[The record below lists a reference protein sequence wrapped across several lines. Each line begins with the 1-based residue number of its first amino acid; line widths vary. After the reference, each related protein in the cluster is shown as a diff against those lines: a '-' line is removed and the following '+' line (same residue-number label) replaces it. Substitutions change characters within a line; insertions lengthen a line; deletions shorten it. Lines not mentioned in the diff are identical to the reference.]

1 MRTKKVDLENNTH
14 EMHTPGFR
22 LVEDCQKLG
31 FTVPQLAQECGMD
44 KSRRTF
50 YKIFHEGHAPSTKIV
65 KAICDRFPQINF
77 DYIFTGTK
85 KIHDNESLN
94 TSNTQNITTLV
105 NKELNMINGFI
116 KLETEL
122 VRTSNAL
129 QTTLLNCTNQI
140 QEMVIQNAKTKNDF
154 ESHVMELTKQIGELS
169 ASNLKLSSQIL
180 KVEGKVDTMSFIT
193 ERAEA
198 SAKEYID
205 KSQKAHKRNLEF
217 QQQIIPD
224 IGEYKSTKRKS

>member
-1 MRTKKVDLENNTH
+1 MRTKKVDLENKTH

-22 LVEDCQKLG
+22 LVQDCQKLG

-65 KAICDRFPQINF
+65 KAICERFPQINF

-85 KIHDNESLN
+85 KIHNNESLN
-94 TSNTQNITTLV
+94 ASNTENITTLV

-116 KLETEL
+116 KLENEL

-140 QEMVIQNAKTKNDF
+140 QEMVIQNAKTKNDY
-154 ESHVMELTKQIGELS
+154 ETHILELNKQLGALS
-169 ASNLKLSSQIL
+169 DSNLRLSNQII
-180 KVEGKVDTMSFIT
+180 KVEAKVQEMHHDNTMVAIQ
-193 ERAEA
+193 
-198 SAKEYID
+198 AKEHIEE
-205 KSQKAHKRNLEF
+205 SQASHKRNHAF

-224 IGEYKSTKRKS
+224 LGEFRKTKKKS

>member
-1 MRTKKVDLENNTH
+1 
-14 EMHTPGFR
+14 MHTPGFR

-85 KIHDNESLN
+85 KIQNNDSFNA
-94 TSNTQNITTLV
+94 TNTQESISLA

-140 QEMVIQNAKTKNDF
+140 QEMVIENAKTKNDF

-169 ASNLKLSSQIL
+169 ASNLKLSNQIL
-180 KVEGKVDTMSFIT
+180 KVEGKVDTMSFLT
-193 ERAEA
+193 EKVGKQAAEGF
-198 SAKEYID
+198 D
-205 KSQKAHKRNLEF
+205 RSQKAHKRNLEF

-224 IGEYKSTKRKS
+224 IGEFKSSRKKS